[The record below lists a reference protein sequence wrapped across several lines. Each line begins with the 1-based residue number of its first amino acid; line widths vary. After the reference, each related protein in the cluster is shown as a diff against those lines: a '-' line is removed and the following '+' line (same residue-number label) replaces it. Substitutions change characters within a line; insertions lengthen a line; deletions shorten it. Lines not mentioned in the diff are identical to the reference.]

1 MRSLTPRGS
10 QGGQYDVEIAWNGVI
25 STGSDSVTAQILM
38 LTDRSGD
45 LTITSPI
52 TQDLADA
59 LVIAGSLKNGGN
71 DGIQIQVDG
80 HRLAGYLVPSISGR
94 RIMIQNGDGVF
105 SQKVSVTQPDDYTV
119 KFADTNGAITTI
131 TFHVVAPTTATTI
144 PTVTTVYT
152 VRTTQMVT
160 YTPIPTPTRSPLP
173 VAIVI
178 GALGIALLV
187 AVRTQKRP

>member
-1 MRSLTPRGS
+1 M
-10 QGGQYDVEIAWNGVI
+10 
-25 STGSDSVTAQILM
+25 
-38 LTDRSGD
+38 
-45 LTITSPI
+45 
-52 TQDLADA
+52 
-59 LVIAGSLKNGGN
+59 
-71 DGIQIQVDG
+71 
-80 HRLAGYLVPSISGR
+80 
-94 RIMIQNGDGVF
+94 
-105 SQKVSVTQPDDYTV
+105 TQPDDYTV